1 MTLVLLEVYRNIITR
16 PTRTTA
22 RTKDSSTKKFAATNH
37 TPSNFIIK
45 EAWILTWVRWFFG
58 TLVHHPSLLAFQ
70 RKLLFLILTTD
81 LLIFWTTM
89 WGAVRA
95 WAWWRMHPEG
105 NPKNRRK
112 CHLWWV
118 YSEEWNF
125 WVILSKIIIS
135 HGKTK

>member
-1 MTLVLLEVYRNIITR
+1 MEVYRKIITR
-16 PTRTTA
+16 PTWTAA
-22 RTKDSSTKKFAATNH
+22 RTKDSSTKKFAATNN
-37 TPSNFIIK
+37 TCSNFIIK
-45 EAWILTWVRWFFG
+45 EAWVLTWVRWFFG

-70 RKLLFLILTTD
+70 IKLLFLILTTH
-81 LLIFWTTM
+81 LLIFRTTM

-95 WAWWRMHPEG
+95 WTWWQMHPKG
-105 NPKNRRK
+105 NPKNRYK